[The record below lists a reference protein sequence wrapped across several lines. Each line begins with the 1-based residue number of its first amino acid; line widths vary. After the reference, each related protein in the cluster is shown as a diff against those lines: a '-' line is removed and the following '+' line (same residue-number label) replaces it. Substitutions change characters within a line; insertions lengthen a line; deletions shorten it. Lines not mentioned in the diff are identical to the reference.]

1 MHKPPSKINRR
12 GSCEGRGKDEGQGV
26 GAIRHGGAEALENA
40 FNLSVDIR
48 ARRPVRAVIKKR
60 GRSAVY
66 LS

>member
-1 MHKPPSKINRR
+1 MHKPRSKINRK
-12 GSCEGRGKDEGQGV
+12 GSWWGRGKDEGQGV
-26 GAIRHGGAEALENA
+26 GAIRHGGEALENA